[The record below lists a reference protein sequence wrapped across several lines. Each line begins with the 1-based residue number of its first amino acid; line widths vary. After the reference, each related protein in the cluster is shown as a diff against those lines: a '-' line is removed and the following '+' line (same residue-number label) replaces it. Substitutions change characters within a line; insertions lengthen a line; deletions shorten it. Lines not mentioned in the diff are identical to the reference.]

1 MVLTISPAECTEA
14 HVYEHIQELED
25 QACEEL
31 GNEISFGTLPAP
43 FDMRR
48 TEEGLYDCQRDMKED
63 YLPAIHMALGIRHY
77 LRHDSAE
84 DVALAEANSLK
95 WYYVAIRPKQDLFT
109 VIKYRSPKPCHA
121 FVLQMAGL
129 EDAYHESRGDEDE
142 DVAYDVFVPCG
153 TLETTNLYTSSMEPQ
168 ESETVARKLCGLAK
182 DRGGKRVYI
191 RPQEGGR
198 KVYLESEG
206 GAKELWFRMPR
217 DQLDNLL
224 LEANPPAAILAAEL
238 AAAASAASV
247 GRDSNSGNKGNK
259 RVKRQ

>member
-31 GNEISFGTLPAP
+31 GNEISFGKLPAP

-129 EDAYHESRGDEDE
+129 EDAYHESRCDEDE
-142 DVAYDVFVPCG
+142 DEAYDVFVPCG
-153 TLETTNLYTSSMEPQ
+153 TLETTNLFYLQYGATGK
-168 ESETVARKLCGLAK
+168 R
-182 DRGGKRVYI
+182 DRGKEAVWSGKRP
-191 RPQEGGR
+191 RGQEGVYPAPRRWAQGVSRKRGR
-198 KVYLESEG
+198 RQ
-206 GAKELWFRMPR
+206 GALVSY
-217 DQLDNLL
+217 
-224 LEANPPAAILAAEL
+224 A
-238 AAAASAASV
+238 
-247 GRDSNSGNKGNK
+247 K
-259 RVKRQ
+259 RPT